1 MQITVSRIKVTLPRR
16 RTDLLSRPRLNDLI
30 EEFIENRLILVLAPA
45 GYGKTSLLI
54 EVAHTIELP
63 FCWYNLDRLDQDLFR
78 FVAHFIAAIDQRFA
92 GFNTACAEAIQAA
105 YQNNYS
111 PDNMARLVAQLVYN
125 QIGEHMVL
133 VLDDYH
139 LIDQSSPI
147 NTFLNR
153 FIQEIDESFHLVIL
167 SRTMVPFVDLPLLVA
182 RSEVGG
188 LGLQELVFQPEE
200 IQNLLLQNYK
210 QVIPE
215 SLAKELAEKSEGW
228 ITGLLLSAQT
238 MWRGMA
244 DRERIARVSGV
255 NLDDYL
261 IHQILEQQPD
271 DVRDFLLRTS
281 LFDEFNAG
289 LCADVFG
296 PPPKGTNWQSMITK
310 TLQYNLFVLP
320 IGEDGSWLRYHQ
332 LFRDFLQKQLVL
344 KNPDEYDSILRSL
357 AKTFMQR
364 QDWVRAYDT
373 LKRLDDTQALVE
385 MLEIAG
391 EPMVR
396 ANQLSRLAEWL
407 DALPP
412 GLLETRPKLT
422 ARRGIVAATLG
433 ETHWGLTM
441 LNKAVEAL
449 REENDTPFLANTLVQ
464 RALVNYIQTDHTA
477 SMQDVDEVLTLTENG
492 ANLPLYQAEAKRI
505 RGLNYRLLGDRNEA
519 TANFSEALDLYR
531 QLGETSSV
539 SRLMLDLGAVYID
552 TGNLS
557 EGLRCFNAVLE
568 HYREEKN
575 SYLLAGVLN
584 DIAFLHHLRGEYEEA
599 DSAFNEGLT
608 RARNSSN
615 RRVEALV
622 LTGMGDLYMDLDS
635 FQAADYVYS
644 KALEAAAHINDQF
657 LLLYL
662 YIAQSNLFR
671 TTGNLIKARN
681 FLENAKQLVERSE
694 SKYTRALYLME
705 AGMVV
710 LCEKEPILSVTLLE
724 EAVKLFEEIEQRVEI
739 CRTNFN
745 LAVAHITE
753 GNRDACVDSLERA
766 FQTAQTLNN
775 PHTLV
780 PTARRVKNQLEAIAN
795 HPKVEGQISILLD
808 SVTRFEQSIPTLR
821 LRMKRQK
828 TTGPLNAPTLQIRA
842 FGAARVI
849 LNKKAITITDWQ
861 SQKARDLFFLMLS
874 SDKGWSKEVLGELM
888 WPDSTPSQ
896 LKLRFKNTIYRLR
909 RVLGQEAILFDGE
922 RYMFNRNFDYS
933 YDVELFVDC
942 LHRIENAKTPQERAG
957 VAREAMQYYT
967 GQYLPEVNGA
977 WTSVEREHLH
987 QAFIELS
994 LELASLNFDSGEF
1007 SDALTICHH
1016 LIANEPG
1023 LEEAH
1028 RVAMRIH
1035 AAQGNRAAVIQQYN
1049 DLKSTLHAQM
1059 GIPPSPITESLY
1071 RQLLQ

>member
-16 RTDLLSRPRLNDLI
+16 RTDLLSRPRLNNLI

-54 EVAHTIELP
+54 EVAHQIELP
-63 FCWYNLDRLDQDLFR
+63 FCWYNLDRLDQDLHR

-92 GFNTACAEAIQAA
+92 GFNTACAESLQVAFH
-105 YQNNYS
+105 NNYS
-111 PDNMARLVAQLVYN
+111 PDNLARLVAQLVYD
-125 QIGEHMVL
+125 QIGEHLVL

-139 LIDQSSPI
+139 QIDQSSAI
-147 NTFLNR
+147 NAFLNR

-167 SRTMVPFVDLPLLVA
+167 SRSMIPLVDLPLLVA
-182 RSEVGG
+182 RSQVGG

-215 SLAKELAEKSEGW
+215 SLANELAEKTEGW

-238 MWRGMA
+238 MWQGMA

-261 IHQILEQQPD
+261 IHQILEQQPP
-271 DVRDFLLRTS
+271 DVRDFLMRTS
-281 LFDEFNAG
+281 LFDEFNAS
-289 LCADVFG
+289 LCSDVLG
-296 PPPKGTNWQSMITK
+296 TPPKGTSWQSLITK

-320 IGEDGSWLRYHQ
+320 IGENGTWLRYHQ

-344 KNPDEYDSILRSL
+344 QNPDEYDSILRSL

-373 LKRLDDTQALVE
+373 LKRLDDTQALIE
-385 MLEIAG
+385 MLELAG

-412 GLLETRPKLT
+412 GLLETRPKLM

-433 ETHWGLTM
+433 ETHWGLNL
-441 LNKAVEAL
+441 LNKAVETL
-449 REENDTPFLANTLVQ
+449 REENDTPHLANTLVQ
-464 RALVNYIQTDHTA
+464 RALVNYIQTDHAA
-477 SMQDVDEVLTLTENG
+477 SLTDVDEVLTLTENG
-492 ANLPLYQAEAKRI
+492 VNLPLYQAEAKRI
-505 RGLNYRLLGDRNEA
+505 RGLNYRLLGDRNKA
-519 TANFSEALDLYR
+519 TLNFTEALDLYR
-531 QLGETSSV
+531 RLDEASSV
-539 SRLMLDLGAVYID
+539 SRLLLDLGAVYID
-552 TGNLS
+552 TGNLG

-575 SYLLAGVLN
+575 SYLLSGVLN

-599 DSAFNEGLT
+599 DSAFNEALS
-608 RARNSSN
+608 RARSSSN

-622 LTGMGDLYMDLDS
+622 LTGLGDLYLDLDS
-635 FQAADYVYS
+635 FQAADYVYT
-644 KALEAAAHINDQF
+644 KASETATHINDQF

-662 YIAQSNLFR
+662 NIAQSNLSR
-671 TTGNLIKARN
+671 TMGNLVKARR

-694 SKYTRALYLME
+694 SKYTRAMYLME

-710 LCEKEPILSVTLLE
+710 LFEKEPILSITLLE
-724 EAVKLFEEIEQRVEI
+724 EAGKLFEEIEQRVEI
-739 CRTNFN
+739 CRTNFY
-745 LAVAHITE
+745 LATAHIMD
-753 GNRDACVDSLERA
+753 GKLDLGANYLDRA
-766 FQTAQTLNN
+766 YQTSNELNN

-780 PTARRVKNQLEAIAN
+780 PTARRVKDLLDAVAN
-795 HPKVEGQISILLD
+795 LPKVEGQTSLLID
-808 SVTRFEQSIPTLR
+808 AVNKFEKSIPTLR

-828 TTGPLNAPTLQIRA
+828 TTGPLHAPTLQIRA
-842 FGAARVI
+842 FGAARVV
-849 LNKKAITITDWQ
+849 LNKKTITLTDWQ
-861 SQKARDLFFLMLS
+861 SQKARDLFFLLLS
-874 SDKGWSKEVLGELM
+874 SDKGWSKEVIGELM

-942 LHRIENAKTPQERAG
+942 LHRIEKSKTPEERIS
-957 VAREAMQYYT
+957 VAREATQCYT
-967 GQYLPEVNGA
+967 GQYLPEVSGS

-994 LELASLNFDSGEF
+994 LELASLNLDSGEF
-1007 SDALTICHH
+1007 SDALNICHH
-1016 LIANEPG
+1016 LIANDPG

-1049 DLKSTLHAQM
+1049 ELKSTLRAQM
-1059 GIPPSPITESLY
+1059 GIPPSSITENLY
-1071 RQLLQ
+1071 RQLMQ